1 MRLLVANVVTLFLSF
16 SPVLA
21 ADGVP
26 VLNVKPTCQ
35 GSEVAAVNPG
45 QTLDTC
51 LQKEEAARDQLR
63 KGWAN
68 FPARDRTECSGAA
81 TIGPPS
87 YVDLLTCL
95 EMREDVRRPQIETT
109 GSETTGSATT
119 SGAASLR
126 QRQPTPASVQRAR
139 DLK

>member
-1 MRLLVANVVTLFLSF
+1 MRLLVANFVTLFLSL
-16 SPVLA
+16 SPVFA

-45 QTLDTC
+45 HTLDTC

-95 EMREDVRRPQIETT
+95 EMRQEVRLPPI
-109 GSETTGSATT
+109 ETTGSATT
-119 SGAASLR
+119 SGATSLR
-126 QRQPTPASVQRAR
+126 QRQPTPASVQRGGSQP
-139 DLK
+139 

>member
-1 MRLLVANVVTLFLSF
+1 MRLLVANFVTLFLSL
-16 SPVLA
+16 SPVFA

-26 VLNVKPTCQ
+26 VFNVKPTCQ
-35 GSEVAAVNPG
+35 GTEVAAVNPG

-51 LQKEEAARDQLR
+51 LQKEEAARDQLS
-63 KGWAN
+63 KSWAS

-95 EMREDVRRPQIETT
+95 EMRREVRLPPI
-109 GSETTGSATT
+109 ETTGSATT
-119 SGAASLR
+119 SGATNLR
-126 QRQPTPASVQRAR
+126 QRQPTPASVQRGGSQP
-139 DLK
+139 

>member
-1 MRLLVANVVTLFLSF
+1 L
-16 SPVLA
+16 PE
-21 ADGVP
+21 P
-26 VLNVKPTCQ
+26 
-35 GSEVAAVNPG
+35 VNPG
-45 QTLDTC
+45 QTLDSC

-63 KGWAN
+63 NGWAS

-109 GSETTGSATT
+109 GSATNG
-119 SGAASLR
+119 GAASLR